1 MYSQRLELA
10 GLLIPLVIPL
20 VLCISAE
27 STCSRYI
34 PGPNASKDCCS
45 HGCLWASC
53 TSDRYNGKPIL
64 HFGCH
69 AFDWNSSLDCAEG
82 EKPDI
87 ICPRETTAS
96 STVAAS
102 PTSEYITANS
112 TTNTTEHGMNSG
124 PNCCH
129 DFGWNSSSFCEEG
142 EIPDI
147 ICSTETTAQSTVA
160 SPASESITTSSTT
173 NTTEHGLNSGP
184 VCIIST
190 PLIGLLTV
198 SFPWLTNW

>member
-87 ICPRETTAS
+87 ICPR
-96 STVAAS
+96 
-102 PTSEYITANS
+102 
-112 TTNTTEHGMNSG
+112 G
-124 PNCCH
+124 CH